1 MQLYSLMKVHDKE
14 IIEAIK
20 NRTNLEQAVKEL
32 YSLSFDTVASFI
44 RKNSGNQED
53 AEDFFQE
60 AIIVFIDLVQ
70 NNRFRGESKIKTFM
84 YAIVRNLWFNELKR
98 RKKVMF
104 NDPVDSIHLEI
115 EDQNNIQQA
124 IQKDE
129 AHKRVIDFLD
139 QIGVN
144 CKKIL
149 LLFYYE
155 EMPMR
160 DIYLKMGYESEQ
172 VARNMKYKC
181 MKKLHLLLDDNEAT
195 KSSLKKL
202 LTHG

>member
-1 MQLYSLMKVHDKE
+1 MQLYSLMKVHDEE

-20 NRTNLEQAVKEL
+20 GRASLEQAVTKL

-44 RKNSGNQED
+44 KKNSGNQED

-70 NNRFRGESKIKTFM
+70 NDRFRGESKIKTFM

-98 RKKVMF
+98 RKKVEF
-104 NDPVDSIHLEI
+104 NDPTDNIKLHI
-115 EDQNNIQQA
+115 EDSDNIQQA

-129 AHKRVIDFLD
+129 AHKRIVGFLD
-139 QIGVN
+139 QLGAN

-160 DIYLKMGYESEQ
+160 DIYFKMGYETEQ

-181 MKKLHLLLDDNEAT
+181 MKKLHQLLDNNEET
-195 KSSLKKL
+195 KISLKKL